1 MVNGRNPNRS
11 DPETRLSLR
20 VEDTDTYQL
29 VAAVRELEAH
39 LLHEQACHLADVRA
53 LLVELYQRDGVS
65 VHHATLDAQAD
76 DVAAQERAE
85 RFLEELVA
93 RIHPGA
99 ELLELASQLDDH
111 GLGVWREAVA
121 SLVEACPPSLLPW
134 RWRVEEEQRGELRGH
149 AHLVRTEAHLGGVL
163 RRYSL
168 AGRLRHR
175 RRVAELRA
183 ELATCRTL
191 RERSETRLAF
201 MDAKLLVIDRTEQ
214 TRAAWIHD
222 AHQVLARGVAAAQI
236 LAGRQQQPG
245 SKNAHG
251 GEPAGRRPAA
261 AGDGRTRPRVA
272 S

>member
-1 MVNGRNPNRS
+1 MVTGRNPNRADS
-11 DPETRLSLR
+11 ETRLSLR

-53 LLVELYQRDGVS
+53 LLVDLYQRDGVS
-65 VHHATLDAQAD
+65 IDDTALDAQAD

-85 RFLEELVA
+85 RFLEELA
-93 RIHPGA
+93 TRIHPGA
-99 ELLELASQLDDH
+99 ELLEPASQLDDH
-111 GLGVWREAVA
+111 GLEVWREAAA
-121 SLVEACPPSLLPW
+121 SLVEACPPSLHRW
-134 RWRVEEEQRGELRGH
+134 RWRVEEEQRGELRAH

-163 RRYSL
+163 GRYGL

-175 RRVAELRA
+175 RRVAELRT

-214 TRAAWIHD
+214 ARAAWLHEV
-222 AHQVLARGVAAAQI
+222 HQVLARGVAATQV
-236 LAGRQQQPG
+236 LAERQQPASQD
-245 SKNAHG
+245 SRG
-251 GEPAGRRPAA
+251 GGPAKPAA
-261 AGDGRTRPRVA
+261 SDGQLRPRVA